1 MNPLEH
7 RILVLAP
14 TGRDAEIACMVLG
27 KAGFEAQAC
36 GNLEAVAEDLEQG
49 ASALMLAEEGIS
61 AQGMAAL
68 TAILSDQPPWSDI
81 PIVVLTSAGEM
92 SEARL
97 RSLNAFS
104 PSGNVTFL
112 ERPFRQ
118 MTLISTLK
126 MAMRAR
132 ERQYQLRRTLSSLGE
147 SEERLRLALDSG
159 KIGHRD
165 AAGSGL
171 LCELET
177 SATAVAATTQA
188 NMPAT
193 TMRFTRR
200 RLDRAGNRGYCSG
213 DPEAPKRL
221 VSPSGS
227 LPSRPT

>member
-14 TGRDAEIACMVLG
+14 TGRDAEIACTVLG

-36 GNLEAVAEDLEQG
+36 CSLDAVAAELEQG
-49 ASALMLAEEGIS
+49 ASTLMLAEEGLS
-61 AQGMAAL
+61 ARGMSSLMAMLAA
-68 TAILSDQPPWSDI
+68 QPPWSDI
-81 PIVVLTSAGEM
+81 PIVVLTSTGEM

-132 ERQYQLRRTLSSLGE
+132 ERQYQLRHTLSSLGE
-147 SEERLRLALDSG
+147 SEERLRFRSRAS
-159 KIGHRD
+159 RVT
-165 AAGSGL
+165 AA
-171 LCELET
+171 
-177 SATAVAATTQA
+177 
-188 NMPAT
+188 P
-193 TMRFTRR
+193 
-200 RLDRAGNRGYCSG
+200 RAR
-213 DPEAPKRL
+213 
-221 VSPSGS
+221 
-227 LPSRPT
+227 